1 MLNVFQINISQKC
14 MNRRTV
20 SVDRFRLLETP
31 ELETLLHSLSLLKA
45 DELDFVTF
53 SPHSIHWTSADRV
66 EPDNSDFIVSV
77 Q

>member
-1 MLNVFQINISQKC
+1 M
-14 MNRRTV
+14 
-20 SVDRFRLLETP
+20 LETP
-31 ELETLLHSLSLLKA
+31 ELETLLHSLSFLEA
-45 DELDFVTF
+45 DELDIVTL